1 MAMVYVRDKSDRKIK
16 YVEEGFSSLVWTE
29 RYQEPGDFILEIPL
43 KDANVEMY
51 QVGDY
56 ISMDESQESMIIQ
69 SIDIND
75 SIEDPL
81 LKIEGKTL
89 TTILDRRV
97 DQPGYFNKYAGIWE
111 TAEGGGSVR
120 HSRGNPTYR
129 GKYSELI
136 QQIFTDNVLDPIV
149 EGMYFDYVEEEQ
161 PDGSTS
167 GKWVLKMTSS
177 SAPERKIN
185 NISFQNLISDADDVE
200 IEVQTSEVL
209 DLLSLFTKLAKKAVK
224 GFRVIFDANNNFVLQ
239 AYSGKDRRT
248 SQKTLSPVIFNPIMD
263 NITYIN
269 YHQDDYNYKTVG
281 FGYSDDYT
289 VTELMYDA
297 MTVDDGATWSKGVDG
312 NPSGFERREV
322 SLDLRSQ
329 GDTVTDEETGE
340 VLDPADA
347 KFEDGDYEKVKTSE
361 GSVDPLAQ
369 YKFEEDYFLGDLVD
383 LNNANGIFMEA
394 VIDEVVRS
402 YDSDGIIVTPNFKN
416 LEEYDDGEE
425 DR

>member
-51 QVGDY
+51 QMGDY

-75 SIEDPL
+75 DIEEPL

-97 DQPGYFNKYAGIWE
+97 DQPGYFNKYAGFYE
-111 TAEGGGSVR
+111 SAGGGTVR
-120 HSRGNPTYR
+120 HSRGNPTYK
-129 GKYSELI
+129 GKYSDLI
-136 QQIFTDNVLDPIV
+136 EQIFVDNVTNPII
-149 EGMYFDYVEEEQ
+149 EGMYFDWVEEVQE
-161 PDGSTS
+161 DGTTS
-167 GKWVLKMTSS
+167 GKWVLKMSS
-177 SAPERKIN
+177 TSAPERKIN
-185 NISFQNLISDADDVE
+185 NIGFQNLISDSDDVE

-224 GFRVIFDANNNFVLQ
+224 GFRVIFDSNNNFVLQ

-263 NITYIN
+263 NITYVN
-269 YHQDDYNYKTVG
+269 YHQDDYNYKTIG
-281 FGYSDDYT
+281 FGYAEEYT
-289 VTELMYDA
+289 ITEGLFDTMF
-297 MTVDDGATWSKGVDG
+297 VDDGSYWSKGVDG

-322 SLDLRSQ
+322 SLDMRSQ
-329 GDTVTDEETGE
+329 GSSVTDEETGE
-340 VLDPADA
+340 TLDPIEA
-347 KFEDGDYEKVKTSE
+347 KFPTGYSWKRLLT
-361 GSVDPLAQ
+361 
-369 YKFEEDYFLGDLVD
+369 
-383 LNNANGIFMEA
+383 
-394 VIDEVVRS
+394 R
-402 YDSDGIIVTPNFKN
+402 
-416 LEEYDDGEE
+416 
-425 DR
+425 

>member
-51 QVGDY
+51 QIGDY

-75 SIEDPL
+75 EIEDPL

-97 DQPGYFNKYAGIWE
+97 DQPGYFNKYAGFWE
-111 TAEGGGSVR
+111 SAGGGTVR
-120 HSRGNPTYR
+120 HSRGNPTYK
-129 GKYSELI
+129 GKYSDLI
-136 QQIFTDNVLDPIV
+136 EQIFTDNVTNPII
-149 EGMYFDYVEEEQ
+149 EGMYFEWVEEAQE
-161 PDGSTS
+161 DGTTK
-167 GKWVLKMTSS
+167 GKWVLRMSS
-177 SAPERKIN
+177 TPAPERKIN

-224 GFRVIFDANNNFVLQ
+224 GFRVVFDANNNFVLQ

-263 NITYIN
+263 NITYVN
-269 YHQDDYNYKTVG
+269 YHQDDYNYKTIG
-281 FGYSDDYT
+281 FGYAEEYT
-289 VTELMYDA
+289 ITKGLFDTMS
-297 MTVDDGATWSKGVDG
+297 VDDGSYWSRGVDG

-322 SLDLRSQ
+322 SLDMRSQ
-329 GDTVTDEETGE
+329 GSSVTDEETGE
-340 VLDPADA
+340 TLDPIEA
-347 KFEDGDYEKVKTSE
+347 KFEDGDYEKVQTSE

-394 VIDEVVRS
+394 IIDEVVRS
-402 YDSDGIIVTPNFKN
+402 YDSDGVIVTPNFKN

-425 DR
+425 DS

>member
-51 QVGDY
+51 QMGDY

-75 SIEDPL
+75 DIEEPL
-81 LKIEGKTL
+81 LKIEGRTL

-97 DQPGYFNKYAGIWE
+97 DQPGYFNKYAGFYE
-111 TAEGGGSVR
+111 SAGGGIVR
-120 HSRGNPTYR
+120 HSRGNPTYK
-129 GKYSELI
+129 GKYSDLI
-136 QQIFTDNVLDPIV
+136 EQIFTDNVTNPII
-149 EGMYFDYVEEEQ
+149 EGMYFDWVEEVQE
-161 PDGSTS
+161 DGTTS
-167 GKWVLKMTSS
+167 GKWVLKMSS
-177 SAPERKIN
+177 TPAPERKIN
-185 NISFQNLISDADDVE
+185 NISFQNLISDSDDVE

-209 DLLSLFTKLAKKAVK
+209 DLVSLFTKLAKKAVK
-224 GFRVIFDANNNFVLQ
+224 GFRVIFDSNNNFVLQ

-263 NITYIN
+263 NITYVN
-269 YHQDDYNYKTVG
+269 YHQDDYNYKTIG
-281 FGYSDDYT
+281 FGYAEEYT
-289 VTELMYDA
+289 ITEGLFDTMF
-297 MTVDDGATWSKGVDG
+297 VDDGSYWSKGVDG

-322 SLDLRSQ
+322 SLDMRSQ
-329 GDTVTDEETGE
+329 GSSVTDEETGE
-340 VLDPADA
+340 TLDPIEA
-347 KFEDGDYEKVKTSE
+347 KFEDGDYEKIQTSE

-394 VIDEVVRS
+394 IIDEVVRS

-425 DR
+425 DS

>member
-29 RYQEPGDFILEIPL
+29 RYQEPGDFVLEIPL

-51 QVGDY
+51 QIGDY

-75 SIEDPL
+75 DIEEPL

-97 DQPGYFNKYAGIWE
+97 DQPGYFNKYSGFYESA
-111 TAEGGGSVR
+111 GGGTVR
-120 HSRGNPTYR
+120 HSRGNPTYK
-129 GKYSELI
+129 GKYSDLI
-136 QQIFTDNVLDPIV
+136 EQIFADNVTNPII
-149 EGMYFDYVEEEQ
+149 EGMYFEWVEEVQ
-161 PDGSTS
+161 DDGTTS
-167 GKWVLKMTSS
+167 GKWVLRMSS
-177 SAPERKIN
+177 TPAPERKID
-185 NISFQNLISDADDVE
+185 NISFQNLISDSDDVE

-224 GFRVIFDANNNFVLQ
+224 GFRVIFDSNNNFVLQ

-263 NITYIN
+263 NITYVN
-269 YHQDDYNYKTVG
+269 YHQDDYNYKTIG
-281 FGYSDDYT
+281 FGYAEEYT
-289 VTELMYDA
+289 ITEGLFDTM
-297 MTVDDGATWSKGVDG
+297 MVDDGSYWSKGVDG

-322 SLDLRSQ
+322 SLDMRSQ
-329 GDTVTDEETGE
+329 GSSVTDEETGE
-340 VLDPADA
+340 TLDPIEA
-347 KFEDGDYEKVKTSE
+347 KFEDGDYEKVQTSE

-394 VIDEVVRS
+394 IIDEVVRS

-425 DR
+425 DS